1 MMITSKSGRDM
12 MSRAS
17 VQVNSA
23 MRFGS
28 ASFKAWAIA
37 LGSTSHRATSRTS
50 FRPASRLTWPRP
62 MMPKSIIT
70 MRIASFT
77 PAGAARAAVDRADVA
92 RPALATTV
100 EVFKNERRVSVSMR
114 ASGDGYSCGIRLARK
129 SRHNNGPLRPGFS
142 RTARVCRRLVLVC
155 ANGFRSGRHS
165 PASRWRRRKIVSP
178 NPRALMITLAM
189 PNPVG
194 R

>member
-1 MMITSKSGRDM
+1 MMITSTSGRDM

-17 VQVNSA
+17 VQVNGA

-37 LGSTSHRATSRTS
+37 LGSTSQRAASRTS
-50 FRPASRLTWPRP
+50 LRPASRLTWPRP
-62 MMPKSIIT
+62 MMPKSIIA

-100 EVFKNERRVSVSMR
+100 EVFKNERRVSVFMR
-114 ASGDGYSCGIRLARK
+114 AIGEGCNWGIRLARK
-129 SRHNNGPLRPGFS
+129 SRHNTGPLRPGFS
-142 RTARVCRRLVLVC
+142 RTARVCRRLGL
-155 ANGFRSGRHS
+155 ASGTGFRSGRHF
-165 PASRWRRRKIVSP
+165 PVSRWRRRKIVSP